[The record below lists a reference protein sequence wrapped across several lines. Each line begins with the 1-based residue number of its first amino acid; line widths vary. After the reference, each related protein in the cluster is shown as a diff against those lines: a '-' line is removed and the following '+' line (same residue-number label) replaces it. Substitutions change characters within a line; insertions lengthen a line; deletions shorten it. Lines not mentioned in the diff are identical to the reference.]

1 MLRTEKEVLRG
12 GERKASFCTP
22 LRPGE
27 KEKRRKDGGD
37 RHKKETFVLS
47 NTGDRDIYNILSVCS
62 DSFLSLLHSSLQPP
76 KGGIIPPQRSV
87 IACTYMCV
95 TLHFVTLFKSFYM
108 HYIQYHTNSTATF
121 AKIIP

>member
-37 RHKKETFVLS
+37 RYKKETFVLS
-47 NTGDRDIYNILSVCS
+47 NTGDRDIYNILNVFFWLFSVPFAQQPTTPKRG
-62 DSFLSLLHSSLQPP
+62 DHTPP
-76 KGGIIPPQRSV
+76 KICNSLYLYVCDIALCNTLQKLLYVLYSIP
-87 IACTYMCV
+87 Y
-95 TLHFVTLFKSFYM
+95 
-108 HYIQYHTNSTATF
+108 
-121 AKIIP
+121 